1 MWSIDRRPAV
11 AGFHNMPDPKRYDE
25 FAGLVRLHT
34 SQVLAYINALVLNW
48 NDADDLFQETCLVLW
63 EKFDEFRPGTNFLAW
78 ALRIANYKVMKF
90 RTQQSRRVAFI
101 ARLRNALEA
110 EFAGR
115 SSDDAAAGF
124 AALSGCMDRLTAGDR
139 RMVTQCYGESTPVRQ
154 VAGTMGRSPESVHR
168 SLRRIR
174 KSLLDCI
181 HRELRRADAP
191 APVQDDAFDEED
203 RP

>member
-1 MWSIDRRPAV
+1 
-11 AGFHNMPDPKRYDE
+11 MPDSTRYDE

-48 NDADDLFQETCLVLW
+48 NDADDLFQETCLVMW
-63 EKFDEFRPGTNFLAW
+63 QKFDEFAPGTNFLAW
-78 ALRIANYKVMKF
+78 ALRIANFKVMKF
-90 RTQQSRRVAFI
+90 QTQRSRRAAFI
-101 ARLRNALEA
+101 ARMRDALEA

-115 SSDDAAAGF
+115 SSEDAAANF
-124 AALSGCMDRLTAGDR
+124 TALSGCMDRLATSDR
-139 RMVTQCYGESTPVRQ
+139 KMVTLCYGESVPVRQ
-154 VAGTMGRSPESVHR
+154 VADTMGRSPESVHR

-191 APVQDDAFDEED
+191 VPIQDDVLDEEY

>member
-1 MWSIDRRPAV
+1 
-11 AGFHNMPDPKRYDE
+11 MPDPKRYDE

-48 NDADDLFQETCLVLW
+48 NDADDLFQETCLVMW
-63 EKFDEFRPGTNFLAW
+63 QKFDEFQPGTNFLAW
-78 ALRIANYKVMKF
+78 ALRIANFKVMRF
-90 RTQQSRRVAFI
+90 QTQRSRRAAFI
-101 ARLRNALEA
+101 ARLRDALEA

-115 SSDDAAAGF
+115 RAEDAASNF
-124 AALSGCMDRLTAGDR
+124 TALSGCMDRLTTTDR
-139 RMVTQCYGESTPVRQ
+139 TMVTLCYGESVSVRE

-191 APVQDDAFDEED
+191 ASPQDHSFDEED